1 MKSLSK
7 LSGLSVAVIFL
18 AIVALL
24 FTINVGKA
32 DAQQIFNN
40 ENGMGVQNSPTS
52 PTVVTIKQ
60 AYKITVLRTYH
71 WNNGRGTPAPGT
83 IGLKD
88 ASGKMYG
95 PWQASG
101 SPGQGGVPNA
111 YWSTA
116 PNIILPAG
124 TYTVVD
130 SNPATWS
137 QNGNSGGKGFTAING
152 SPAGP
157 VAPVDDDVKGRVTLP
172 VRK

>member
-7 LSGLSVAVIFL
+7 LSGLSLAVAFL
-18 AIVALL
+18 AIVVLL
-24 FTINVGKA
+24 FSMGVGKA

-40 ENGMGVQNSPTS
+40 ENGMGVANSPTS
-52 PTVVTIKQ
+52 ATVVTIKQ
-60 AYKITVLRTYH
+60 PVKITLLRTYH

-95 PWQASG
+95 PWQATG

-111 YWSTA
+111 FWSAA
-116 PNIILPAG
+116 PNIMLPAG

-137 QNGNSGGKGFTAING
+137 QNGNSGGKGFTVING
-152 SPAGP
+152 SP
-157 VAPVDDDVKGRVTLP
+157 VLVDDDAKGRVNLP
-172 VRK
+172 VKK